1 MTIYKNYFENTVIMY
16 LNENDVA
23 KLKDIKI
30 NYSVMCRNEKE
41 CDGELKPCNEVLN

>member
-1 MTIYKNYFENTVIMY
+1 MY

-30 NYSVMCRNEKE
+30 NYSAMCIERVGNTKK
-41 CDGELKPCNEVLN
+41 LRPCNEVLN